1 MKVNVSKRMPKNK
14 ASKIEV
20 AKNKRLKKEEERVVL
35 ISNLRKPSPSVKLLK
50 KGEENKK
57 KNHDNNSLLTPQM
70 KYKENQVPKTLTEAP
85 QIEEDTIGVR
95 WGRRSTRSDWRASS
109 SLNESRKT
117 SIILS
122 AA

>member
-1 MKVNVSKRMPKNK
+1 MKVNVSKRMHKNK
-14 ASKIEV
+14 ASKNEG
-20 AKNKRLKKEEERVVL
+20 AKYKRQKREEERVVL
-35 ISNLRKPSPSVKLLK
+35 ASKPRKSSPSVKLFQR
-50 KGEENKK
+50 GEEDKNK
-57 KNHDNNSLLTPQM
+57 HLDNNSLQTPLT
-70 KYKENQVPKTLTEAP
+70 KYEETKEPKTPTEDP
-85 QIEEDTIGVR
+85 LIEEDTIGVR